1 MKGGKY
7 EMKKKH
13 LLMLVVLLFSFITE
27 TLPSF
32 VTAHAETTKTELI
45 DEKFLNVSYDYETKE
60 ESTRWRITFSR
71 QSEESDKEQ
80 RLKLKVT
87 DEKGKVITYPT
98 IDDMIEKDE
107 WLIEKN
113 YSSSMEGQ
121 LVFDLPKSVK
131 TLNLDVQMDEQ
142 TLSDKQD
149 TKTQENILDVKE
161 PFVLKVNDAKEEKEE
176 IETSDSKAAVKT
188 SSEDFIGPPEP
199 EEIVSVPAT
208 AVPNNGL
215 LRMDPPK
222 YTNKAPV
229 YTNNNGLY
237 PTC

>member
-1 MKGGKY
+1 
-7 EMKKKH
+7 
-13 LLMLVVLLFSFITE
+13 
-27 TLPSF
+27 
-32 VTAHAETTKTELI
+32 
-45 DEKFLNVSYDYETKE
+45 
-60 ESTRWRITFSR
+60 
-71 QSEESDKEQ
+71 
-80 RLKLKVT
+80 
-87 DEKGKVITYPT
+87 
-98 IDDMIEKDE
+98 
-107 WLIEKN
+107 
-113 YSSSMEGQ
+113 
-121 LVFDLPKSVK
+121 
-131 TLNLDVQMDEQ
+131 MDEQ

-199 EEIVSVPAT
+199 EEIVPVPAT

-237 PTC
+237 PTCYWTPTGQSNVRNHQGGYERESGWDGLTQWSVTPDNYTNSYINMVLRNQNQIFHYVNMRVKPLKKMSSMFA